1 VRIVYICIVAKKEDV
16 MKNYVK
22 PFEVVL
28 RVPMVFVLTKGKTNL
43 IMSHVLSTIMT
54 VLCLTYIPWL
64 APLFMEQCQSS
75 KI

>member
-1 VRIVYICIVAKKEDV
+1 MYCSEKEDD

-22 PFEVVL
+22 PLEVVL
-28 RVPMVFVLTKGKTNL
+28 RVPMVFVLLDGKTNL

-64 APLFMEQCQSS
+64 TPLFMEQCQTN